1 MSILHVCAVSKSEAA
16 GDSISGWDVCP
27 ETETQPSASGT
38 SQACASPRS
47 VLPATGTGVNTQW
60 ESPIIP

>member
-1 MSILHVCAVSKSEAA
+1 MCAVSKSEAA

-47 VLPATGTGVNTQW
+47 VLPATGTRGQHTGGDS
-60 ESPIIP
+60 ESPLI